1 MFCFPKSRWISPFLA
16 DVNAKS
22 SYQSKNKKRNGKKKR
37 GLDGAGAIWLHS
49 TCKKDSLFSRRWN
62 FANNCLANI
71 KEGFSWV
78 IFRKV
83 KKKKKRKKVKRKK
96 KTQWAPLLGK
106 ELAPAWRWVTSCRLG
121 IQPGGRPWGV
131 STVSWAAPFPAEGMA
146 VCPSGTQLI
155 CWADIDLLPMAVLPC
170 CSAGSIP
177 IPVCLKHAVTL
188 LHVLKWVLGRAGYL
202 SDFLFG
208 AYKPYGVCATFGA
221 GQGLKSLSAEETI
234 FPRKGK
240 FAFYKSRSTHFAHI
254 HFMIVIT

>member
-1 MFCFPKSRWISPFLA
+1 MGLERYGYVQPVRKIPCFLVGEILPITA
-16 DVNAKS
+16 
-22 SYQSKNKKRNGKKKR
+22 
-37 GLDGAGAIWLHS
+37 WLTS
-49 TCKKDSLFSRRWN
+49 
-62 FANNCLANI
+62 
-71 KEGFSWV
+71 
-78 IFRKV
+78 RKV
-83 KKKKKRKKVKRKK
+83 FLGSYSEKLKKKKRKKVKRKK

-221 GQGLKSLSAEETI
+221 GQGLKSLSAEETM